1 MGEKRSSIVK
11 NWIEGLTAV
20 PAQDAMIGLIK
31 QEMNWSPEVAWHA
44 GLRDTADWLT
54 DFLAAR
60 GAAP

>member
-1 MGEKRSSIVK
+1 MFPNTIAHRVYREAR
-11 NWIEGLTAV
+11 AADV
-20 PAQDAMIGLIK
+20 PTNVLDISLIK
-31 QEMNWSPEVAWHA
+31 QEMNWSPEVDWQA